1 MIVDCC
7 DNCEFGLKFK
17 KHFSKP
23 VVRFPVLHRFNEYVS
38 MDLKEVQKGNVW
50 ILYLIDASTRYM
62 DNGELERNN
71 KVLCEGLMK
80 TMEDAKCDI
89 RQL

>member
-1 MIVDCC
+1 MDYLWAP
-7 DNCEFGLKFK
+7 GKFHSHCGRELANDVFCKMNK
-17 KHFSKP
+17 KLDIEAGKTPAESPFS
-23 VVRFPVLHRFNEYVS
+23 
-38 MDLKEVQKGNVW
+38 
-50 ILYLIDASTRYM
+50 
-62 DNGELERNN
+62 NGELERNN